1 MILSADHFLYATI
14 GYMMVSVTGNVI
26 CLGLFYLLHEFTN
39 SNPKLRS
46 ITGNLMIISC
56 GVQMILLN
64 ILSIWITNIDSLC
77 LYMFVSCIVCT
88 LSSFFLFESPLFLI
102 KKGWI
107 SNFMKTSYQ
116 IHKGN
121 NELHKQELIS
131 EMVDPHKL
139 TTTCRSVRVSKNL
152 VLKEQLKIPFKAFC
166 SIKEAKRLLILGFQ
180 NSAMYM
186 VFYEVIFSVQDV
198 GLKNPSYTGILLG
211 ICTAFSPFLT

>member
-1 MILSADHFLYATI
+1 
-14 GYMMVSVTGNVI
+14 MMVCVAGNVI
-26 CLGLFYLLHEFTN
+26 GLAAFYLFHEFTN
-39 SNPKLRS
+39 SNVALRS

-56 GVQMILLN
+56 GTQMILLN

-88 LSSFFLFESPLFLI
+88 LSSLFLFESPLFLI

-107 SNFMKTSYQ
+107 SNFMKTSYK

-121 NELHKQELIS
+121 NELHKHELIS
-131 EMVDPHKL
+131 EMVDSHKL

-152 VLKEQLKIPFKAFC
+152 VLRDQLKILFVAFC
-166 SIKEAKRLLILGFQ
+166 SFKEATRLFMLGFL
-180 NSAMYM
+180 NSAMFM
-186 VFYEVIFSVQDV
+186 VFYEVIFSVQEI